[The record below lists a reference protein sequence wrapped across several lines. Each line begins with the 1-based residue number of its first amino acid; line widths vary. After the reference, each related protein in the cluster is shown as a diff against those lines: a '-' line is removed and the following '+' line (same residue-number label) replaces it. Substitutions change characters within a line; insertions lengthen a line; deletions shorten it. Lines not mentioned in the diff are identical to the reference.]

1 MKLKE
6 LIKIF
11 QKIEKEHGGE
21 IPVRVYLF
29 DYEDDEPT
37 HMIKDC
43 YASDFTV
50 RHLYT
55 NKKAENKETPCVIL
69 QLDNRDDTEKTIFHH

>member
-1 MKLKE
+1 MILKE

-11 QKIEKEHGGE
+11 QEIEKEHGGE
-21 IPVRVYLF
+21 IPVRVWWF
-29 DYEDDEPT
+29 DKEDDT
-37 HMIKDC
+37 TLMIKEC

-55 NKKAENKETPCVIL
+55 NKAAENKETPCVIL